1 MTPVEQALDYWPHD
15 NKRLEV
21 RLKSRILVWSLVGIV
36 VIIGVI
42 LIATAPKKRALGP
55 NVTLDVVKSDAAEA
69 EVQLDR
75 LVARLDARRKAVPPG
90 AGTEAFADAD
100 RLLAEAR
107 ENLGQVREAT
117 ELKQARELLMEAR
130 QALRKARRA
139 VELATRPA
147 RRPVGM

>member
-1 MTPVEQALDYWPHD
+1 LTPVEQALDYWPHGS
-15 NKRLEV
+15 KRLEE

-42 LIATAPKKRALGP
+42 IIATAPRKKTSGP
-55 NVTLDVVKSDAAEA
+55 NVTLDMVKSDAAEA

-75 LVARLDARRKAVPPG
+75 LVARLDARRKAIAPG
-90 AGTEAFADAD
+90 TGTEAFADAD
-100 RLLAEAR
+100 QLLAETR
-107 ENLGQVREAT
+107 EKLGQVREAT
-117 ELKQARELLMEAR
+117 DLKQARELLMEGR
-130 QALRKARRA
+130 RTLRKARRA